1 MRKKKGE
8 RNSVCRKNNGTLF
21 PLMFWIIQ
29 DIRNIFAMF
38 PSPLS
43 PVLFACLFFFPLS
56 SSFTSLHS
64 NSLISPSQF
73 KQGVRPSPIYFSY
86 GLFFFSFF
94 LYNRPAFSLIVAADF
109 SIGRHVERCCSPSR
123 FPLGNEKSTRLP
135 SYLYSPCANTVLFL
149 YNCSMDRSSN
159 NRRNFP
165 LTFLYFSSSKLIIH
179 SSISSLIQLLS
190 YMYYLDTYHVS
201 IHFFRI
207 A

>member
-86 GLFFFSFF
+86 GLFFSPFSSTIA
-94 LYNRPAFSLIVAADF
+94 LHSLWSSLPIFRSADTSNVAAHRLVF
-109 SIGRHVERCCSPSR
+109 PSVTRNQPVYPVICTPRVQIRSYFCIIVPWIDRRIIDETSLLR
-123 FPLGNEKSTRLP
+123 FYISAL
-135 SYLYSPCANTVLFL
+135 
-149 YNCSMDRSSN
+149 RS
-159 NRRNFP
+159 
-165 LTFLYFSSSKLIIH
+165 
-179 SSISSLIQLLS
+179 
-190 YMYYLDTYHVS
+190 
-201 IHFFRI
+201 
-207 A
+207 

>member
-86 GLFFFSFF
+86 DLFFFSFF
-94 LYNRPAFSLIVAADF
+94 LASIALHSLWSSLPIFRSADTSNVAAHRLVF
-109 SIGRHVERCCSPSR
+109 PSVTRNQPVYPVICTPRVQIRSYFCIIVPWIDRRIIDETSLLR
-123 FPLGNEKSTRLP
+123 FYILAL
-135 SYLYSPCANTVLFL
+135 
-149 YNCSMDRSSN
+149 RS
-159 NRRNFP
+159 
-165 LTFLYFSSSKLIIH
+165 
-179 SSISSLIQLLS
+179 
-190 YMYYLDTYHVS
+190 
-201 IHFFRI
+201 
-207 A
+207 

>member
-1 MRKKKGE
+1 MVPFPFDVLNHSRHQKHF
-8 RNSVCRKNNGTLF
+8 RNVSISSEPCSLRVFILF
-21 PLMFWIIQ
+21 
-29 DIRNIFAMF
+29 
-38 PSPLS
+38 SS
-43 PVLFACLFFFPLS
+43 LFVVYLVAQQP
-56 SSFTSLHS
+56 S

-165 LTFLYFSSSKLIIH
+165 LTFLYSSSSELIIH

-201 IHFFRI
+201 IHFFRT

>member
-1 MRKKKGE
+1 
-8 RNSVCRKNNGTLF
+8 
-21 PLMFWIIQ
+21 
-29 DIRNIFAMF
+29 MF

-135 SYLYSPCANTVLFL
+135 SYLCVPRVQIRSYFCIIVPWI
-149 YNCSMDRSSN
+149 DR
-159 NRRNFP
+159 R
-165 LTFLYFSSSKLIIH
+165 IIDET
-179 SSISSLIQLLS
+179 SLLRFYISALRS
-190 YMYYLDTYHVS
+190 
-201 IHFFRI
+201 
-207 A
+207 